1 MSDLIR
7 IQALEDAARDHS
19 SLFLQLQ
26 RVPTCQTKKK
36 PNIRI
41 NVNFFTYLYIYKY
54 PASISL
60 SSETLIYS

>member
-19 SLFLQLQ
+19 SSLFLQLQ

-36 PNIRI
+36 TQYTYKCE
-41 NVNFFTYLYIYKY
+41 FFYLSLYI
-54 PASISL
+54 
-60 SSETLIYS
+60 